1 MGKNPEVA
9 TGAGTTQSVEDK
21 HLYAIFFAFCAV
33 NPHTVDGNR
42 PHENLNLLFY
52 HLCYGRYAHMIRL
65 SMRLKELRREKGL
78 RQAQIAALVG
88 VTKSAVSAWES
99 DIRQPPYDT
108 LIRLAD
114 IYGVSTD
121 YLLGRCYDRL
131 LDLSG
136 LTAAEAAL
144 ICQLV
149 ETMKQKNKKLEEF

>member
-1 MGKNPEVA
+1 
-9 TGAGTTQSVEDK
+9 
-21 HLYAIFFAFCAV
+21 
-33 NPHTVDGNR
+33 
-42 PHENLNLLFY
+42 
-52 HLCYGRYAHMIRL
+52 MIRL